1 MTHAIRQQI
10 LEVEWNGPE
19 SAAMRFQHHLS
30 DWTYSLLMPALSR
43 VLDACVPADVHLKVE
58 KLVLNVGE
66 VTVESFDNELPELI
80 AEALNKSI
88 REKWTEIQSSLNTGG
103 NIRNSHQLTAEAFA
117 YFLQTG
123 LLPWAYR
130 MPANLSWE
138 EVVQQAMAKD
148 PRTFERIVSKWFAE
162 EVVRRRLIEQFSTS
176 FLFNLFC
183 LAAPQKAFEVAEMMK
198 MLDEMAAEKSLT
210 AAVNPIVKQLW
221 QLIWQQIGTGQ
232 TVDLAR
238 VVKAVLKSKPVAIQ
252 LILKATLRRWARKF
266 QPAEAALV
274 PTRTEPAPMIEPE
287 SDRLPVPDEIYIEN
301 AGLVLLHPFLP
312 QYFEGILCAV
322 DDQLIWP
329 EKAALALHYLA
340 KGQAKA
346 AEYELAVAKLLCN
359 IPLSQPVPMEV
370 SWTEHDVEESE
381 ALLMTVIRY
390 WSALQNSSIGLL
402 RAEFLQR
409 AGKLSRREGG
419 WQLQVERKDF
429 DILLEQ
435 LPWGF
440 STFKLPWMEEILF
453 VEWI

>member
-19 SAAMRFQHHLS
+19 SAAMRFQHRLS

-43 VLDACVPADVHLKVE
+43 VLDACVPADVHLRVE
-58 KLVLNVGE
+58 HLVLNVGE
-66 VTVESFDNELPELI
+66 VTIENFDNELPELI
-80 AEALNKSI
+80 AEALTKAI
-88 REKWTEIQSSLNTGG
+88 REKWTEIQGSLNPGG

-130 MPANLSWE
+130 VPANLSWE
-138 EVVQQAMAKD
+138 EVVRQAMVKE
-148 PRTFERIVSKWFAE
+148 PRTFERIVSKCFAE
-162 EVVRRRLIEQFSTS
+162 EVVRRRLTAQFSAS
-176 FLFNLFC
+176 FLLDLFY
-183 LAAPQKAFEVAEMMK
+183 LSAPQKAFEVAEMLK
-198 MLDEMAAEKSLT
+198 ILNEIAADKSLT

-232 TVDLAR
+232 TVDLSQ
-238 VVKAVLKSKPVAIQ
+238 VVKAVLKNNPVAIQ
-252 LILKATLRRWARKF
+252 LILKATLRRWSRKSH
-266 QPAEAALV
+266 PAEA
-274 PTRTEPAPMIEPE
+274 TRLPIQTESATKIKPE
-287 SDRLPVPDEIYIEN
+287 SVGLLLPDEIYIEN

-329 EKAALALHYLA
+329 EKAALALHYLV

-346 AEYELAVAKLLCN
+346 AEYELTVAKLLCN
-359 IPLSQPVPMEV
+359 IPLSQPLPITA
-370 SWTEHDVEESE
+370 SWTEHDTEESE
-381 ALLMTVIRY
+381 ALLMTVIKY

-440 STFKLPWMEEILF
+440 STFKLPWMEDVLS